1 MIGPGGGKPRGRALA
16 LPMIVLSLPFWMGVL
31 YQDIVPITEFVAV
44 IILIRLIAVFIRWRF
59 RR

>member
-1 MIGPGGGKPRGRALA
+1 MPGPLGGKGRSKVVAI
-16 LPMIVLSLPFWMGVL
+16 PMMVLTLPFLLGVL

-44 IILIRLIAVFIRWRF
+44 IILIRLIAAFIRWRF

>member
-16 LPMIVLSLPFWMGVL
+16 LPMIVLTLPFWIGVL
-31 YQDIVPITEFVAV
+31 YQDIVPIAEFVAV
-44 IILIRLIAVFIRWRF
+44 IILIRLIAAFIRWRL